1 MRQHRLKIL
10 VGVFLVV
17 LLATQIGRIV
27 SFVGRPLETRRQL
40 GERRAKELEKRQG
53 ELARTRRDVQELAF
67 WERRS
72 LPADPVM
79 ARSAYQAWLLE
90 LIGRVEVSKQA
101 VTLGEAV
108 PRGGLYWT
116 IAASVQ
122 ARGTLEQWTAFLF
135 EFYRAG
141 HLHQIRSISLTPLGR
156 RDLLDVSLVIEALV
170 LPGADRKDRLTSERS
185 DRLAFDKLGDYH
197 VIVYRNLFGRS
208 GVSDPTDQT
217 YLTGVNQVNGEPQAW
232 FTVRTATDPDQALLK
247 LRQGETLEIG
257 QFRGRVLEI
266 AGEDVVFESDGH
278 RWLITIGENLGQA
291 FALPPEF

>member
-10 VGVFLVV
+10 VGAFLAV
-17 LLATQIGRIV
+17 LLATQSNRLV
-27 SFVGRPLETRRQL
+27 SFVGSPLETRREL
-40 GERRAKELEKRQG
+40 GQRRAKELEKRQG
-53 ELARTRRDVQELAF
+53 ELARARRDVQELPF
-67 WERRS
+67 WEKRS

-90 LIGRVEVSKQA
+90 LIGRVELSKQA
-101 VTLGEAV
+101 VTLGEPV

-141 HLHQIRSISLTPLGR
+141 HLHQIRSISFTPVGR
-156 RDLLDVSLVIEALV
+156 KDLLNASLVIEALV

-185 DRLAFDKLGDYH
+185 DRLAFDKLEDYQ
-197 VIVYRNLFGRS
+197 VIVYRNLFGPS

-217 YLTGVNQVNGEPQAW
+217 YLTAVNQTSGEPQAW

-247 LRQGETLEIG
+247 LRKGETLEIG
-257 QFRGRVLEI
+257 QFHGKVLQI
-266 AGEDVVFESDGH
+266 DGEDVIFESDGR

>member
-1 MRQHRLKIL
+1 MRPHRLKIL

-17 LLATQIGRIV
+17 LLATLSGRIAAV
-27 SFVGRPLETRRQL
+27 FQGPLETRRSI
-40 GERRAKELEKRQG
+40 GARRAKELEKRQG
-53 ELARTRRDVQELAF
+53 ELAGARRDAQELEF
-67 WERRS
+67 WEKRS

-90 LIGRVEVSKQA
+90 LIGRVDLSKQA

-141 HLHQIRSISLTPLGR
+141 HLHQVRSMTFTPLGR
-156 RDLLDVSLVIEALV
+156 KDLLDASLVIEALV
-170 LPGADRKDRLTSERS
+170 LPRADRKDRLTAESS
-185 DRLAFDKLGDYH
+185 DRLAFDKLDDYQ

-217 YLTGVNQVNGEPQAW
+217 YLTAVNQVNGEPQAW

-247 LRQGETLEIG
+247 LRKGETLEIG
-257 QFRGRVLEI
+257 QFRGKVIEI
-266 AGEDVVFESDGH
+266 DGEDVIFESDGR